1 MTNLSGTNLNSR
13 PAAGPGRGE
22 GRESPSRLPRYAE
35 YKDSG
40 VAWLGDVPAH
50 WDVSKIKTVIKA
62 IDSGV
67 SVNAVDVPASDGSFG
82 VLKTSCVYDGT
93 FRSEENKAVLEDEL
107 DRVACPV
114 EKGTIIVSRMNTP
127 ALVGAAGLVKTS
139 WPNLFLPDR
148 LWQVHFQDCSPSFV
162 HYWTLSQIYRCQV
175 EIACSGTSS
184 SMQNLGQD
192 QFKSFWISLPTE
204 DEQSAIATFLDRET
218 GKIDALIAEQEK
230 LLTLLAEKRQAT
242 ISHAVTRGLN
252 PNAPMKDSGVPWLG
266 DVPAHWDVCPLKYI
280 SRIGNGSTPNRDN
293 PGYWNESGFPWLN
306 SSVVNQDE
314 VTEAERF
321 VTELALKECHLP
333 VVQPP
338 AVLVGITGQGKT
350 RGMAAPLLFE
360 ATINQHLAYIK
371 PERGRLQV
379 AYLLRAMEMA
389 YEHLRVDSEGAGST
403 KGAITCDQLSRFAI
417 PLPPL
422 DEQDS
427 IASHLDVKAAQ
438 FDRLASDSRQTITLL
453 KERRS
458 ALIAAAVTGKID
470 VRQAA

>member
-1 MTNLSGTNLNSR
+1 M
-13 PAAGPGRGE
+13 
-22 GRESPSRLPRYAE
+22 RLPRYAE

-40 VAWLGDVPAH
+40 VAWLGEIPSH
-50 WDVSKIKTVIKA
+50 WDTRRLKRLFEIRKRIAGEEGHQVLSITQRGIKIKDIESNDGQQSMDYSKYQFVKPGDFAMNHMDLLT
-62 IDSGV
+62 GY
-67 SVNAVDVPASDGSFG
+67 VDISQEFG
-82 VLKTSCVYDGT
+82 VTSPDYRVFVVREGVECEPT
-93 FRSEENKAVLEDEL
+93 FFLRLFQNGYRQKIFYAFGQGASEFG
-107 DRVACPV
+107 RWRFP
-114 EKGTIIVSRMNTP
+114 T
-127 ALVGAAGLVKTS
+127 
-139 WPNLFLPDR
+139 
-148 LWQVHFQDCSPSFV
+148 
-162 HYWTLSQIYRCQV
+162 
-175 EIACSGTSS
+175 
-184 SMQNLGQD
+184 D
-192 QFKSFWISLPTE
+192 QFNDFCFPCPPPA
-204 DEQSAIATFLDRET
+204 EQVAIATFLGRET

-389 YEHLRVDSEGAGST
+389 YEHLRVDSESAGST

-422 DEQDS
+422 DEQDA

-438 FDRLASDSRQTITLL
+438 FDRLASDSRQTIILL